1 MGMGSSGGTQVTKV
15 ELTPEQREALKEQ
28 TKFLT
33 ETAFPAYRQIL
44 GQAGDVYG
52 NVAPNVTAAAT
63 GAGNVAGRVGA
74 ELERQGAG
82 AYGTGLSGLKALFDP
97 NYKAQQVEAALQ
109 AGRESARESQLGQNA
124 MYGGAGGLGGARM
137 ALADR
142 NLASLNAQRQATAA
156 ANAAALVE
164 QNRATAAQKLAE
176 FGQQGLTGATT
187 QAGAKVGFAGAP
199 QDVFNKYASVIFG
212 VPQANT
218 TPNFAGTQG
227 SRSTGESA
235 SKGFSL

>member
-1 MGMGSSGGTQVTKV
+1 MSFGSSGGSSYRKT
-15 ELTPEQREALKEQ
+15 ELTPEQSAALKAQ
-28 TKFLT
+28 TQFLT

-52 NVAPNVTAAAT
+52 NVAPKVGEAAA

-156 ANAAALVE
+156 ANAAAGVE
-164 QNRATAAQKLAE
+164 ANRATAAQKLAE
-176 FGQQGLTGATT
+176 FGQQGLTGATG
-187 QAGAKVGFAGAP
+187 QAGARVGFAGAP

-218 TPNFAGTQG
+218 TPNFAGTQ
-227 SRSTGESA
+227 SERQTGESQ
-235 SKGFSL
+235 SKGFGL

>member
-1 MGMGSSGGTQVTKV
+1 MSFGSSGGSSTTQVIMS
-15 ELTPEQREALKEQ
+15 PEQRQALREQ

-33 ETAFPAYRQIL
+33 ETAFPAYKQIL
-44 GQAGDVYG
+44 GQAGATYG
-52 NVAPNVTAAAT
+52 EVASKVGEAAT

-97 NYKAQQVEAALQ
+97 NYKAQQIEASLQ
-109 AGRESARESQLGQNA
+109 KGREESRELQSGQNA

-156 ANAAALVE
+156 AAASAGVE
-164 QNRATAAQKLAE
+164 ANRATAAQKLAE
-176 FGQQGLTGATT
+176 FGQQGLTGATG
-187 QAGAKVGFAGAP
+187 QAGARVGFAGAP

-227 SRSTGESA
+227 NTQTGASQ
-235 SKGFSL
+235 SKGFGL

>member
-1 MGMGSSGGTQVTKV
+1 MSFGSSGGSSQTTVQMS
-15 ELTPEQREALKEQ
+15 PEQRQALREQ

-33 ETAFPAYRQIL
+33 DTAFPAYRQIL

-52 NVAPNVTAAAT
+52 KVSPSVEKAAG
-63 GAGNVAGRVGA
+63 GASDVAGRVGA
-74 ELERQGAG
+74 ELEKQGAG

-109 AGRESARESQLGQNA
+109 KGREDIREQFGTQNT
-124 MYGGAGGLGGARM
+124 MFGGAGGLGSARM
-137 ALADR
+137 ALADK
-142 NLASLNAQRQATAA
+142 NLRQLGEQRQQTAAATAA
-156 ANAAALVE
+156 AGVE
-164 QNRATAAQKLAE
+164 ANRATAAQKLAE
-176 FGQQGLTGATT
+176 FGEKGLTGATG

-227 SRSTGESA
+227 NTQTGSSQ
-235 SKGFSL
+235 SKGFGL

>member
-1 MGMGSSGGTQVTKV
+1 MSFGSSGGSSTTQVIMS
-15 ELTPEQREALKEQ
+15 PEQRQALREQ

-33 ETAFPAYRQIL
+33 ETAFPAYKQIL
-44 GQAGDVYG
+44 GQAGATYG
-52 NVAPNVTAAAT
+52 EVAPKVGEAAT

-97 NYKAQQVEAALQ
+97 NYKAQQVEAAMQ
-109 AGRESARESQLGQNA
+109 KGREEARESQLGQNA

-156 ANAAALVE
+156 AAASAGVE
-164 QNRATAAQKLAE
+164 ANRATAAQKLAE
-176 FGQQGLTGATT
+176 FGQQGLTGATG
-187 QAGAKVGFAGAP
+187 QAGAKIGFAGAP

-227 SRSTGESA
+227 SKSTGDSQ
-235 SKGFSL
+235 SKGFGL

>member
-1 MGMGSSGGTQVTKV
+1 MSFGSSGGSSTTQVIMS
-15 ELTPEQREALKEQ
+15 PEQRQALREQ

-33 ETAFPAYRQIL
+33 ETAFPAYQKIL
-44 GQAGDVYG
+44 GDSGQVYKDVSKDVKQAAG
-52 NVAPNVTAAAT
+52 
-63 GAGNVAGRVGA
+63 GASNVAGRVGA
-74 ELERQGAG
+74 ELESQGAG

-97 NYKAQQVEAALQ
+97 NYKAQQVEAAMQ
-109 AGRESARESQLGQNA
+109 KGREEARESQLGQNA

-156 ANAAALVE
+156 AAASAGVE
-164 QNRATAAQKLAE
+164 ANRATAAQKLAE
-176 FGQQGLTGATT
+176 FGEKGLTGATG
-187 QAGAKVGFAGAP
+187 QAGAKIGFAGAP

-227 SRSTGESA
+227 NTQTGSSQ
-235 SKGFSL
+235 SKGFGL

>member
-1 MGMGSSGGTQVTKV
+1 MSFGSSGGSSTTQVIMS
-15 ELTPEQREALKEQ
+15 PEQRQALREQ

-52 NVAPNVTAAAT
+52 KVAPSVEKAAG
-63 GAGNVAGRVGA
+63 GAGDVAGRVGA

-82 AYGTGLSGLKALFDP
+82 AYGTGLSGLKTLFDP
-97 NYKAQQVEAALQ
+97 NYKAQQVEASLQ
-109 AGRESARESQLGQNA
+109 KGREDIREQFGSQNT
-124 MYGGAGGLGGARM
+124 MFGGAGGLGSSRM
-137 ALADR
+137 ALADK
-142 NLASLNAQRQATAA
+142 NLRQLGEQRQQTAA
-156 ANAAALVE
+156 AAASAGVE
-164 QNRATAAQKLAE
+164 ANRATAAQKLAE
-176 FGQQGLTGATT
+176 FGQQGLTGATG
-187 QAGAKVGFAGAP
+187 QAGAKIGFAGAP

-227 SRSTGESA
+227 SKNTGESS

>member
-1 MGMGSSGGTQVTKV
+1 MGMGSSGGSSTTTIQMS
-15 ELTPEQREALKEQ
+15 PEQRQALKAQ
-28 TKFLT
+28 TDFLT
-33 ETAFPAYRQIL
+33 NTAFPAYQRIL
-44 GQAGDVYG
+44 GQAGSVYG
-52 NVAPNVTAAAT
+52 DVAPNVTEAAG
-63 GAGNVAGRVGA
+63 GAGDVAGRVGA
-74 ELERQGAG
+74 ELEKQGAG

-97 NYKAQQVEAALQ
+97 NYKAQQVEAAMQ
-109 AGRESARESQLGQNA
+109 KGREEARESQLSQNA

-156 ANAAALVE
+156 AAASAGVE
-164 QNRATAAQKLAE
+164 ANRATAAQKLAE
-176 FGQQGLTGATT
+176 FGQQGLTGATG

-218 TPNFAGTQG
+218 TPNFAGTQ
-227 SRSTGESA
+227 SERQTGESQ
-235 SKGFSL
+235 SKGFGL

>member
-1 MGMGSSGGTQVTKV
+1 MGMGSSGGTTKTEV
-15 ELTPEQREALKEQ
+15 IQSPEQREALREQ

-44 GQAGDVYG
+44 GQAGDVFGKVYSPVNEAAG
-52 NVAPNVTAAAT
+52 N
-63 GAGNVAGRVGA
+63 AGNVAGRVGA

-82 AYGTGLSGLKALFDP
+82 SYGTGLSGLKALFDP

-109 AGRESARESQLGQNA
+109 KGREDIREQFGSQNT
-124 MYGGAGGLGGARM
+124 MFGGAGGLGSSRM
-137 ALADR
+137 ALADK
-142 NLASLNAQRQATAA
+142 NLRQLGKQRQQTAA
-156 ANAAALVE
+156 AAAAAGVE
-164 QNRATAAQKLAE
+164 ANRATAAQKLAE
-176 FGQQGLTGATT
+176 FGQQGLTGSTG
-187 QAGAKVGFAGAP
+187 QAGSRIGFAGAP

-227 SRSTGESA
+227 SSTTGESQ
-235 SKGFSL
+235 SKGFAL

>member
-15 ELTPEQREALKEQ
+15 ELTPEQRQALKEQ

-44 GQAGDVYG
+44 GQAGQVYG
-52 NVAPNVTAAAT
+52 DVAPNVTAAAT

-74 ELERQGAG
+74 ELESQGAG

-109 AGRESARESQLGQNA
+109 KGREDIREQFGTQNT
-124 MYGGAGGLGGARM
+124 MFGGAGGLGSARM
-137 ALADR
+137 ALADK
-142 NLASLNAQRQATAA
+142 NLRQLGTQRQQTAA

-187 QAGAKVGFAGAP
+187 QAGARVGFAGAP

>member
-1 MGMGSSGGTQVTKV
+1 MSFGSSGGEQKTTVQQ
-15 ELTPEQREALKEQ
+15 TPEQAAALAAQ

-33 ETAFPAYRQIL
+33 DTAFPAYRQIL
-44 GQAGDVYG
+44 GQAGDVF
-52 NVAPNVTAAAT
+52 NKVSPNVERAAG
-63 GAGNVAGRVGA
+63 GASDVASRVGA
-74 ELERQGAG
+74 RLESQGAG
-82 AYGTGLSGLKALFDP
+82 AYSTGLSGLKALFDP
-97 NYKAQQVEAALQ
+97 NYKAQQVEASLQ
-109 AGRESARESQLGQNA
+109 KGREEARESQLGQNA

-156 ANAAALVE
+156 AAASAGVE
-164 QNRATAAQKLAE
+164 ANRATAAQKLAE
-176 FGQQGLTGATT
+176 FGQSGLTGATG

-227 SRSTGESA
+227 TTSTGSSQ
-235 SKGFSL
+235 SKGFGL